1 MACEESQE
9 VTKQLRRLGHEAF
22 SCDTQEC
29 TGGHPEWHIRGD
41 VRQHLQGL
49 DGKPWDMLIG
59 FPPCTHLAVSGARHF
74 AQKQADGRQEDA
86 LDFFNRLW
94 HAPIPKK
101 ALESSVGVIS
111 TRLERPT
118 QYIQPYE
125 YGEEKQKKTCLW
137 LKGLP
142 NLEPTNVVGRGEM
155 VTYGSGKTMSKW
167 YADTAKLTPRSR
179 SRERSKTSPGVAKA
193 MAEQWA
199 GDCRGGGG
207 GGGGGGDAMG
217 TASAGMCGLVCVCVC
232 VCVFVPCAD
241 TLTHLRCACL
251 WCVAGAGGGD

>member
-1 MACEESQE
+1 
-9 VTKQLRRLGHEAF
+9 
-22 SCDTQEC
+22 
-29 TGGHPEWHIRGD
+29 
-41 VRQHLQGL
+41 
-49 DGKPWDMLIG
+49 MLIG

-74 AQKQADGRQEDA
+74 PQKQADGRQEDA

-94 HAPIPKK
+94 HAPIPKI
-101 ALESSVGVIS
+101 ALENSVGIIS
-111 TRLERPT
+111 TRLVKPT
-118 QYIQPYE
+118 QCIQPYE
-125 YGEEKQKKTCLW
+125 HGDEKQKKTCLW

-142 NLEPTNVVGRGEM
+142 NLEPTNVVGRGKM

-217 TASAGMCGLVCVCVC
+217 TASAGMCGLVCEC
-232 VCVFVPCAD
+232 VCVFVCA
-241 TLTHLRCACL
+241 LCGHAYSSALCLPVVCGRCWWWRLSWGRAT
-251 WCVAGAGGGD
+251 GDGRRATATGDGRGVGRRPVHTQRQWQISDSCCCCIAIVLCFLQIYK

>member
-1 MACEESQE
+1 MRVLVACEESQE
-9 VTKQLRRLGHEAF
+9 VAKQLRRLGHEAF

-29 TGGHPEWHIRGD
+29 TGGHPEWHIQGD
-41 VRQHLQGL
+41 VRQYLQGWE
-49 DGKPWDMLIG
+49 GTPWDMLIG

-74 AQKQADGRQEDA
+74 PQKQADGRQEDA

-94 HAPIPKK
+94 HAPIPKI
-101 ALESSVGVIS
+101 ALENSVGIIS
-111 TRLERPT
+111 TRLVKPT

-125 YGEEKQKKTCLW
+125 YGDEKQKKTCLW

-155 VTYGSGKTMSKW
+155 VTYGSGKTMPKW
-167 YADTAKLTPRSR
+167 YADTGKLTPRTR

-207 GGGGGGDAMG
+207 GGGGNGDAMD
-217 TASAGMCGLVCVCVC
+217 TASAGMCVRVCVCMC
-232 VCVFVPCAD
+232 VCMCHV
-241 TLTHLRCACL
+241 HS
-251 WCVAGAGGGD
+251 